1 MSAKNY
7 DIVLA
12 EGKFGTVINCID
24 GRTQL
29 PALNWIKENYSIDY
43 VDAITEPGPDKVVS
57 EEKVEKIEQLKSK
70 INISIEKHGSK
81 LVVIAGHHD
90 CAGNPIS
97 KEEHQNQIRKSISV
111 IKSWNM
117 SVEVIGI
124 WINDRWEIEKVE
136 E

>member
-1 MSAKNY
+1 M
-7 DIVLA
+7 A

-29 PALNWIKENYSIDY
+29 PAFNWIKENYSIDY
-43 VDAITEPGPDKVVS
+43 VDTITEPGPDKVVS

-70 INISIEKHGSK
+70 INISIEKHGSN

-124 WINDRWEIEKVE
+124 WINDKWEIEIVKE
-136 E
+136 